1 MGSLVSEFDVLCT
14 PVYAAESYKAFGEFT
29 LEDVR
34 LKASELGAAT
44 GWGPTARVGSVARG
58 WSALGSAMA
67 NAHAATVSDLDPRT
81 ALEYAE
87 RLWVGRSLL

>member
-1 MGSLVSEFDVLCT
+1 MSEVDVLST
-14 PVYAAESYKAFGEFT
+14 PVYAAEGYKPFGEFT

-67 NAHAATVSDLDPRT
+67 SAGAGTVSE
-81 ALEYAE
+81 LEPQAAHEHAE